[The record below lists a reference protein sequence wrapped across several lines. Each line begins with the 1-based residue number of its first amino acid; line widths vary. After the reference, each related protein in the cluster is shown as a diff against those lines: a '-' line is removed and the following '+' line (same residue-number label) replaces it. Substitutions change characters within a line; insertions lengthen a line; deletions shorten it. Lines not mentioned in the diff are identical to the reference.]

1 MKKLS
6 IAPVFSSCSH
16 LTIEEFSMLR
26 AMYKHLGVEVD
37 AEQALYLPIV
47 YWQLRLLQHA
57 GMEV

>member
-1 MKKLS
+1 
-6 IAPVFSSCSH
+6 
-16 LTIEEFSMLR
+16 MLR